1 MTIGIVSALLLT
13 ACGSGE
19 DPTGSNCQGPCTGEG
34 GGGGSGGTGGGG
46 AGSGGGGAGNGGG
59 GGGPS
64 GPGQRVF
71 VSSKVYPADF
81 MKNETDSL
89 EVVGERMCTELATA
103 AGVGGGPWRAWLSST
118 TVNARD
124 VVTGPGPFYDMAGKV
139 VFADRFDLLG
149 GARGTNVAETGEPL
163 PNKVDGMTQFNY
175 VFTGTKNNG
184 AYDAD
189 HGNCADWTDADKAI
203 PGIVFLV
210 QAGSEPFS
218 ECIGPACSG
227 HICGA
232 DLAHIYCFEVR

>member
-1 MTIGIVSALLLT
+1 MTIGLFGALFLT

-19 DPTGSNCQGPCTGEG
+19 DPSGGNCEGPCAGEG
-34 GGGGSGGTGGGG
+34 GGGGSGGAGDGG
-46 AGSGGGGAGNGGG
+46 AGGA

-71 VSSKVYPADF
+71 VSSKAYPADF

-124 VVTGPGPFYDMAGKV
+124 VVTGPGPFYDMAGKM

-149 GARGTNVAETGEPL
+149 GARGPLLTETGVPL
-163 PNKVDGMTQFNY
+163 PNKVGDLLVYNY
-175 VFTGTKNNG
+175 MFTGTKTNG
-184 AYDAD
+184 AYGAEI
-189 HGNCADWTDADKAI
+189 GSCADWTDADKAG
-203 PGIVFLV
+203 PGIIFLV
-210 QAGSEPFS
+210 EAGAEPFS
-218 ECIGPACSG
+218 ECVGNSCSG
-227 HICGA
+227 HLCGA
-232 DLAHIYCFEVR
+232 DLGHVYCFEVR